1 MNRSKTTEFLS
12 KLTEQKLNSINS
24 YWSREVCFDFGT
36 SDVRRIDFMQFIPM
50 NQLCIDGIE
59 KGVFKGY
66 EVKSCK
72 QDYKSG
78 FGQNYICEYNY
89 IVMTMQTYKDLLK
102 YNNEGKNELEKLP
115 HCVGIL
121 IACPKDPTKTDKDIL
136 LSEFENPTP
145 IPENYD
151 TYGWKLITFASAIKT
166 YRKKSILEMLFCLMR
181 SKK

>member
-1 MNRSKTTEFLS
+1 MNRSKITEFLS

-36 SDVRRIDFMQFIPM
+36 SDIRRIDFMQFIPM

-78 FGQNYICEYNY
+78 YGQNYVCEYNH

-102 YNNEGKNELEKLP
+102 YDAEGCNEINKLP
-115 HCVGIL
+115 HYVGIL
-121 IACPKDPTKTDKDIL
+121 IACPKNSSKTDKEIII
-136 LSEFENPTP
+136 SEFDNPTP

-151 TYGWKLITFASAIKT
+151 TNGWKLMVVKCANKT
-166 YRKKSILEMLFCLMR
+166 YRKKSMTEMLFCLMR

>member
-1 MNRSKTTEFLS
+1 MNRSKITEFLS

-36 SDVRRIDFMQFIPM
+36 SNIRRIDFMQFIPM

-78 FGQNYICEYNY
+78 YGQNYICEYNH

-102 YNNEGKNELEKLP
+102 YDTEGFNEINKLP
-115 HCVGIL
+115 HYVGIL
-121 IACPKDPTKTDKDIL
+121 IACPKDPSKTDREII
-136 LSEFENPTP
+136 LSEFDNPTP

-151 TYGWKLITFASAIKT
+151 TYGWKLISALNANKT
-166 YRKKSILEMLFCLMR
+166 YRKKSMTEMLFCLMR
-181 SKK
+181 SK